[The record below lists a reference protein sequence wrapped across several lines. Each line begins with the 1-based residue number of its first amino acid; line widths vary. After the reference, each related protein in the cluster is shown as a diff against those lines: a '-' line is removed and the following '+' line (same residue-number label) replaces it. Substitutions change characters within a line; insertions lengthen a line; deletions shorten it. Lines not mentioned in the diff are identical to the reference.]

1 MEATG
6 RRGRAQ
12 QKETAAPTGAQGVT
26 INAEESNE
34 KPVLINIRDKKETLN
49 EPQISINPQR
59 RNLDADD
66 NNNNTQIPNDGVISG
81 NYGEER
87 KRRRGNDDIQE
98 IDLDQLCANCCF
110 IY

>member
-6 RRGRAQ
+6 RRGRSQ
-12 QKETAAPTGAQGVT
+12 QKETAAPIGAQGVT

-34 KPVLINIRDKKETLN
+34 KPVLINITEKKETLN

-59 RNLDADD
+59 RNLDLD

-81 NYGEER
+81 SYGEER
-87 KRRRGNDDIQE
+87 RRKRGDDNIQE
-98 IDLDQLCANCCF
+98 VDLDQLCSNCCSIF
-110 IY
+110 

>member
-59 RNLDADD
+59 RNLDAND
-66 NNNNTQIPNDGVISG
+66 NNNTQIPNDGVISG

>member
-34 KPVLINIRDKKETLN
+34 KPVLINISDKKETLN

-59 RNLDADD
+59 RNLDAND
-66 NNNNTQIPNDGVISG
+66 NNNTQIPNDGVISG

>member
-34 KPVLINIRDKKETLN
+34 KPVLINITDKKETLN

-59 RNLDADD
+59 RNLDAND
-66 NNNNTQIPNDGVISG
+66 NNNTQIPNDGVISG

>member
-34 KPVLINIRDKKETLN
+34 KPVLINISDKKETLN

-59 RNLDADD
+59 RNLDAND
-66 NNNNTQIPNDGVISG
+66 NNNTQIPNDGVISG

-98 IDLDQLCANCCF
+98 INLDQLCANCCF

>member
-12 QKETAAPTGAQGVT
+12 QKETAVPTGAQGVT

-59 RNLDADD
+59 RNLDAND
-66 NNNNTQIPNDGVISG
+66 NNNTQIPNDGVISG

>member
-34 KPVLINIRDKKETLN
+34 KPVLINITDKKETLN

-59 RNLDADD
+59 RNLDAD

>member
-12 QKETAAPTGAQGVT
+12 QKETAVPTGAQGVT

-34 KPVLINIRDKKETLN
+34 KPVLINISDKKETLN

-59 RNLDADD
+59 RNLDAND
-66 NNNNTQIPNDGVISG
+66 NNNTQIPNDGVISG

>member
-34 KPVLINIRDKKETLN
+34 KPVLINISDKKETLN

-59 RNLDADD
+59 RNLDAD

>member
-1 MEATG
+1 MLLLLWNWLYNAKLDVFISDTPGHGTKYENDYY
-6 RRGRAQ
+6 
-12 QKETAAPTGAQGVT
+12 
-26 INAEESNE
+26 IN
-34 KPVLINIRDKKETLN
+34 T
-49 EPQISINPQR
+49 QR
-59 RNLDADD
+59 RNLDAND
-66 NNNNTQIPNDGVISG
+66 NNNTQIPNDGVISG